1 MEKSNIKLLLLLS
14 LFYVLILSACNQ
26 KEESVDKSGE
36 NEQEKVETLNQEEKE
51 KVDTSNQE
59 EKAETS
65 NQDDLVESVEKISNN
80 EEIAEDNY
88 LNTSLTLV
96 LEDVIP
102 RDPSIDNNVYGYEL
116 NFILKYINHTDK
128 DIKGF
133 LAETYFYDMFG
144 ELVYTLD
151 FKYEWDVIPAN
162 GSTNFNT
169 AVDLNQSKDA
179 DMRFYN
185 LPFENMTFK
194 YKIKSIIF
202 RDGTSI

>member
-1 MEKSNIKLLLLLS
+1 MEKSNIKLFLLLS

-51 KVDTSNQE
+51 K
-59 EKAETS
+59 AETS

-80 EEIAEDNY
+80 EEIAEDNH

-169 AVDLNQSKDA
+169 AVDLNQFKDA

-185 LPFENMTFK
+185 LPFENMTFN

-202 RDGTSI
+202 TDGTSI

>member
-1 MEKSNIKLLLLLS
+1 MEKSKIKLLLLS
-14 LFYVLILSACNQ
+14 LLYFLILSACNQ
-26 KEESVDKSGE
+26 EEESVDKSGE
-36 NEQEKVETLNQEEKE
+36 NEQEKVETLNQEKKE
-51 KVDTSNQE
+51 KVDTSNQ
-59 EKAETS
+59 
-65 NQDDLVESVEKISNN
+65 DDLVKSVEKTSDN
-80 EEIAEDNY
+80 EENAKDNH

-185 LPFENMTFK
+185 LPFENMTFN

-202 RDGTSI
+202 TDGTSI

>member
-1 MEKSNIKLLLLLS
+1 MEKSNIKLFLLLS

-36 NEQEKVETLNQEEKE
+36 KEQEKVETLNQEEKE
-51 KVDTSNQE
+51 K
-59 EKAETS
+59 AETS
-65 NQDDLVESVEKISNN
+65 NQDVESIEKISNN
-80 EEIAEDNY
+80 EEIAEDNH

-102 RDPSIDNNVYGYEL
+102 RDPSIDHNVYGYEL

-169 AVDLNQSKDA
+169 AVDLNQFKDA

-185 LPFENMTFK
+185 LPFENMTFN

-202 RDGTSI
+202 TDGTSI

>member
-1 MEKSNIKLLLLLS
+1 MEKSNIKLFLLLS

-36 NEQEKVETLNQEEKE
+36 KEQEKVETLNQEEKE
-51 KVDTSNQE
+51 K
-59 EKAETS
+59 AETS
-65 NQDDLVESVEKISNN
+65 NSNQDVESIEKISNN
-80 EEIAEDNY
+80 EEITEDNH

-102 RDPSIDNNVYGYEL
+102 RDPSIDHNVYGYEL

-169 AVDLNQSKDA
+169 AVDLNQFKDA
-179 DMRFYN
+179 DMRFFN
-185 LPFENMTFK
+185 LPFENMTFN

-202 RDGTSI
+202 TDGTSI

>member
-1 MEKSNIKLLLLLS
+1 MEKSNIKLFLLLS

-36 NEQEKVETLNQEEKE
+36 KEQEKVETLNQVEKE
-51 KVDTSNQE
+51 K
-59 EKAETS
+59 AESS
-65 NQDDLVESVEKISNN
+65 NQDVESIEKISNN
-80 EEIAEDNY
+80 EEIAEDNH

-102 RDPSIDNNVYGYEL
+102 RDPSIDHNVYGYEL

-169 AVDLNQSKDA
+169 AVDLNQFKDA

-185 LPFENMTFK
+185 LPFENMTFN

-202 RDGTSI
+202 TDGTSI

>member
-1 MEKSNIKLLLLLS
+1 MEKSNIKLFLLLS

-51 KVDTSNQE
+51 K
-59 EKAETS
+59 AETS

-80 EEIAEDNY
+80 EEIAEDNH

-116 NFILKYINHTDK
+116 NFFLKYINHTDK

-169 AVDLNQSKDA
+169 AVDLNQFKDA

-185 LPFENMTFK
+185 LPFENMTFN

-202 RDGTSI
+202 TDGTSI

>member
-1 MEKSNIKLLLLLS
+1 MEKSNIKLFLLLS

-36 NEQEKVETLNQEEKE
+36 DEQEKVETLNQEEK
-51 KVDTSNQE
+51 

-80 EEIAEDNY
+80 EEIAEDNH

-102 RDPSIDNNVYGYEL
+102 RDPSTDNNVYGYEL

-169 AVDLNQSKDA
+169 AVDLNQFKDA

-185 LPFENMTFK
+185 LPFENMTFN

-202 RDGTSI
+202 TDGTSI

>member
-1 MEKSNIKLLLLLS
+1 MEKSKIRLLILLS
-14 LFYVLILSACNQ
+14 LFYILILSACNQ
-26 KEESVDKSGE
+26 KIESVDKSGE
-36 NEQEKVETLNQEEKE
+36 NEKVETLDQEEKE
-51 KVDTSNQE
+51 KVDI
-59 EKAETS
+59 S
-65 NQDDLVESVEKISNN
+65 NQDDLVESVEKTSNN
-80 EEIAEDNY
+80 EKITEDNH
-88 LNTSLTLV
+88 LNSSLTLV

-116 NFILKYINHTDK
+116 NFILKYINQTDK

-169 AVDLNQSKDA
+169 AVDLNQFKDA

-202 RDGTSI
+202 TDGTKI

>member
-1 MEKSNIKLLLLLS
+1 MGKNKIKLLFLGLC
-14 LFYVLILSACNQ
+14 YVLILSACNQ
-26 KEESVDKSGE
+26 KEENVENSGE
-36 NEQEKVETLNQEEKE
+36 NEQEKVETLIQEEKE
-51 KVDTSNQE
+51 KVDTSNQ
-59 EKAETS
+59 
-65 NQDDLVESVEKISNN
+65 DDVVESDEEISNN
-80 EEIAEDNY
+80 NEDIAEDSH
-88 LNTSLTLV
+88 LNTSLTLI

-133 LAETYFYDMFG
+133 LAETYFYDIFD

-169 AVDLNQSKDA
+169 AVDLNQFKDA

-202 RDGTSI
+202 TDGTSI

>member
-1 MEKSNIKLLLLLS
+1 MEKSKIRLLILLS
-14 LFYVLILSACNQ
+14 LFYILILSACNQ
-26 KEESVDKSGE
+26 KIESVDKSGE
-36 NEQEKVETLNQEEKE
+36 NEKVETLDQEEKE
-51 KVDTSNQE
+51 KVDI
-59 EKAETS
+59 S
-65 NQDDLVESVEKISNN
+65 NQDDLVESVEKTSNN
-80 EEIAEDNY
+80 EKITKDNH
-88 LNTSLTLV
+88 LNSSLTLV

-102 RDPSIDNNVYGYEL
+102 KDPSIDNNVYGYEL
-116 NFILKYINHTDK
+116 NFILKYINQTDK

-169 AVDLNQSKDA
+169 AVDLNQFKDA

-202 RDGTSI
+202 TDGTKI

>member
-1 MEKSNIKLLLLLS
+1 MENSKIKLLLLLS

-51 KVDTSNQE
+51 EVDTSNQ
-59 EKAETS
+59 
-65 NQDDLVESVEKISNN
+65 DGLVESVEKISKN
-80 EEIAEDNY
+80 EEIAEDNH

-102 RDPSIDNNVYGYEL
+102 RDPSIDDNVYGYEL

-133 LAETYFYDMFG
+133 IAETYFYDMFG

-162 GSTNFNT
+162 GSSNFNT
-169 AVDLNQSKDA
+169 AVDLNQFKDE

-185 LPFENMTFK
+185 LPFENMKFK

-202 RDGTSI
+202 TDGTSI

>member
-1 MEKSNIKLLLLLS
+1 MEKSNIKLFLLLS

-36 NEQEKVETLNQEEKE
+36 KEQEKVETLNQEEKE
-51 KVDTSNQE
+51 K
-59 EKAETS
+59 AETS
-65 NQDDLVESVEKISNN
+65 NQDVESIEKISNN
-80 EEIAEDNY
+80 EEIAEDNH

-102 RDPSIDNNVYGYEL
+102 RDPSIDHNVYGYEL

-151 FKYEWDVIPAN
+151 FKYECDVIPAN

-169 AVDLNQSKDA
+169 AVDLNQFKDA

-185 LPFENMTFK
+185 LPFENMTFN

-202 RDGTSI
+202 TDGTSI

>member
-1 MEKSNIKLLLLLS
+1 MEKSKIRLLILLS
-14 LFYVLILSACNQ
+14 LFYILILSACNQ
-26 KEESVDKSGE
+26 KIESVDKSGE
-36 NEQEKVETLNQEEKE
+36 NEKVETLDQEEKE
-51 KVDTSNQE
+51 KVDI
-59 EKAETS
+59 S
-65 NQDDLVESVEKISNN
+65 NQDDLVESVEKTSNN
-80 EEIAEDNY
+80 EKITEDNH
-88 LNTSLTLV
+88 LNSSLTLV

-116 NFILKYINHTDK
+116 HFILKYINQTDK

-169 AVDLNQSKDA
+169 AVDLNQFKDA

-202 RDGTSI
+202 TDGTKI

>member
-1 MEKSNIKLLLLLS
+1 MEKSNIKLFLLLS

-36 NEQEKVETLNQEEKE
+36 KEQEKVETLNQEEKE
-51 KVDTSNQE
+51 K
-59 EKAETS
+59 AETS
-65 NQDDLVESVEKISNN
+65 NQDVESIEKISNN
-80 EEIAEDNY
+80 EEIAEDNH

-151 FKYEWDVIPAN
+151 FKYDWDVIPAN

-169 AVDLNQSKDA
+169 AVDLNQFKDA

-185 LPFENMTFK
+185 LPFENMTFN

-202 RDGTSI
+202 TDGTSI

>member
-1 MEKSNIKLLLLLS
+1 MEKSKIRLLILLS
-14 LFYVLILSACNQ
+14 LFYILILSACNQ
-26 KEESVDKSGE
+26 KIESVDKSGE
-36 NEQEKVETLNQEEKE
+36 NEKVETLDQEEKE
-51 KVDTSNQE
+51 KVDI
-59 EKAETS
+59 S
-65 NQDDLVESVEKISNN
+65 NQDDLVESVEKTSNN
-80 EEIAEDNY
+80 ENIDEDNH
-88 LNTSLTLV
+88 LNSSLTLV

-116 NFILKYINHTDK
+116 NFILKYINQTDK

-144 ELVYTLD
+144 ELIYTLD

-169 AVDLNQSKDA
+169 AVDLNQFKDA

-202 RDGTSI
+202 TDGTKI

>member
-1 MEKSNIKLLLLLS
+1 MEKSNIKLFLLLS

-51 KVDTSNQE
+51 K
-59 EKAETS
+59 AETS

-80 EEIAEDNY
+80 EEIAEDNH

-102 RDPSIDNNVYGYEL
+102 RDPSIDNNVYEL

-169 AVDLNQSKDA
+169 AVDLNQFKDA

-185 LPFENMTFK
+185 LPFENMTFN

-202 RDGTSI
+202 TDGTSI

>member
-1 MEKSNIKLLLLLS
+1 MEKSNIKLFLLLS

-36 NEQEKVETLNQEEKE
+36 KEQEKVETLNQVEK
-51 KVDTSNQE
+51 

-65 NQDDLVESVEKISNN
+65 NQDVESIEKISNN
-80 EEIAEDNY
+80 EEIAEDNH

-102 RDPSIDNNVYGYEL
+102 RDPSIDHNVYGYEL

-169 AVDLNQSKDA
+169 AVDLNQFKDA

-185 LPFENMTFK
+185 LPFENMTFN

-202 RDGTSI
+202 TDGTSI

>member
-1 MEKSNIKLLLLLS
+1 MEKSNIKLFLLLS

-36 NEQEKVETLNQEEKE
+36 NEHEKVETLNQEEK
-51 KVDTSNQE
+51 

-80 EEIAEDNY
+80 EEIAEDNH

-169 AVDLNQSKDA
+169 AVDLNQFKDA

-185 LPFENMTFK
+185 LPFENMTFN

-202 RDGTSI
+202 TDGTSI

>member
-1 MEKSNIKLLLLLS
+1 MEKSNIKLFLLLS

-36 NEQEKVETLNQEEKE
+36 KEQEKVETTLNQ
-51 KVDTSNQE
+51 D
-59 EKAETS
+59 
-65 NQDDLVESVEKISNN
+65 VESIEKISNN
-80 EEIAEDNY
+80 EEIAEDNH

-102 RDPSIDNNVYGYEL
+102 KDPSIDNNVYGYEL

-144 ELVYTLD
+144 ELVYVINTLRPSP
-151 FKYEWDVIPAN
+151 E
-162 GSTNFNT
+162 
-169 AVDLNQSKDA
+169 
-179 DMRFYN
+179 
-185 LPFENMTFK
+185 
-194 YKIKSIIF
+194 
-202 RDGTSI
+202 

>member
-1 MEKSNIKLLLLLS
+1 MEKSNIKLFLLLS

-36 NEQEKVETLNQEEKE
+36 KEQEKVETLNQVEK
-51 KVDTSNQE
+51 

-65 NQDDLVESVEKISNN
+65 NQDVESIEKISNN
-80 EEIAEDNY
+80 EEIAEDNH

-102 RDPSIDNNVYGYEL
+102 RDPSIDHNVYGYEL
-116 NFILKYINHTDK
+116 NFILKYINHKDK

-169 AVDLNQSKDA
+169 AVDLNQFKDA

-185 LPFENMTFK
+185 LPFENMTFN

-202 RDGTSI
+202 TDGTSI

>member
-1 MEKSNIKLLLLLS
+1 MENSKIKLLLLLS

-26 KEESVDKSGE
+26 KEESVDKSGV

-51 KVDTSNQE
+51 NTL
-59 EKAETS
+59 
-65 NQDDLVESVEKISNN
+65 NQDGLVESVEKISKN
-80 EEIAEDNY
+80 EEIAEDNH

-96 LEDVIP
+96 LEDIIP
-102 RDPSIDNNVYGYEL
+102 RDPSIDDNVYGYEL
-116 NFILKYINHTDK
+116 NFILKYMNHTDK

-133 LAETYFYDMFG
+133 IAETYFYDMFG

-162 GSTNFNT
+162 GSSNFNT
-169 AVDLNQSKDA
+169 AVDLNQFKDE

-185 LPFENMTFK
+185 LPFENMKFK

-202 RDGTSI
+202 TDGTSI